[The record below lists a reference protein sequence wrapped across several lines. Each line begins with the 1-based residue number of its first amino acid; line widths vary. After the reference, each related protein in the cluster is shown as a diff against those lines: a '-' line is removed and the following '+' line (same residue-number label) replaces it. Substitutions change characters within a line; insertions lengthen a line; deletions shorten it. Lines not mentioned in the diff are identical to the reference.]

1 MTNNQDNS
9 LFGKVVSNG
18 FIISWSIL
26 ILLTLLSVYMGDVFQ
41 QRKVFIF
48 TVLAIVFFKGQQ
60 IVDVFMEL
68 KHAPRK
74 WRLLLLSY
82 VLLIP
87 MIISVIYLI

>member
-9 LFGKVVSNG
+9 LFRKVVSND
-18 FIISWSIL
+18 FIISWLIL
-26 ILLTLLSVYMGDVFQ
+26 ILLTLLSVYISDIFQ
-41 QRKVFIF
+41 QRKVFVF
-48 TVLAIVFFKGQQ
+48 TVLAIVFIKGQQ

-87 MIISVIYLI
+87 MIISLIYLI